1 MLLRIALALFVHMKG
16 LGCSLCTAMNWEVAA
31 SSSRTLSCEPRLV
44 WRCDSC
50 SDRPLEKRSH
60 RVSTERG
67 LKCKAQPLEDGL
79 FTSTSVWTQ

>member
-44 WRCDSC
+44 WRCDS
-50 SDRPLEKRSH
+50 RVNQRSAWFSPEL
-60 RVSTERG
+60 RVG
-67 LKCKAQPLEDGL
+67 VKCR
-79 FTSTSVWTQ
+79 